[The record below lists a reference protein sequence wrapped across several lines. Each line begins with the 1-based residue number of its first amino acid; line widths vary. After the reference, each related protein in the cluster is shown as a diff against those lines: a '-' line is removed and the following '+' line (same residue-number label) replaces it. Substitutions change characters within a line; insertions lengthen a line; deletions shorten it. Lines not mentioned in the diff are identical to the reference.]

1 MLNKSSKSRSL
12 ALFQTLGVKFSFFL
26 QYVWWYLCFKDVL
39 SNLWNSFLP
48 SLLRDFIING
58 YWTLSN
64 VFLYYLIWS
73 FDFSLLMCWITL
85 IFFFNVESAL
95 HLAVV
100 FIFTYCW
107 IQFANICW
115 ILLRLCS
122 WGYLSVIFFFV
133 LSLSNFG
140 IVLILVS

>member
-1 MLNKSSKSRSL
+1 MSFISFSCSIMLARISSNMLNKSSKSRSL

-85 IFFFNVESAL
+85 IFFLMLNQLCTWLWCLFLHIAEFNLPIFVEYYYVCV
-95 HLAVV
+95 HED
-100 FIFTYCW
+100 I
-107 IQFANICW
+107 
-115 ILLRLCS
+115 
-122 WGYLSVIFFFV
+122 YL
-133 LSLSNFG
+133 
-140 IVLILVS
+140 